1 MSAPDFA
8 THLSEDRR
16 LVLLRIL
23 AEMPGYRSNS
33 SVLRTLLERWGHTPS
48 RDQVVGDLV
57 WLQEQ
62 GLLSGEQL
70 GSVLVATLTERG
82 HDVATGRARVP
93 GVARPGA

>member
-1 MSAPDFA
+1 MSTLDFS

-48 RDQVVGDLV
+48 RDQVATDLL
-57 WLQEQ
+57 WLHEQ
-62 GLLSGEQL
+62 GLVASEQV
-70 GSVLVATLTERG
+70 GKVLVVTLTERG
-82 HDVATGRARVP
+82 QDVATGRARVP